1 MMRGAGAR
9 MTGEGAGTATLGA
22 GTRTRPITRR
32 PEEADWRPEPEE
44 PTTELTVWETRGLMA
59 DTTWLTTS
67 LLELE
72 LEEVE
77 EVEVDA
83 VVAGLAGLRLEDP
96 EIAELTV

>member
-72 LEEVE
+72 LEG
-77 EVEVDA
+77 VEVDA